1 MDALLVAHE
10 GGWDEAAMV
19 LVPLLFL
26 ALLLRVA
33 HVRASRLDD
42 VGPDDR
48 STPEPSDASDS

>member
-1 MDALLVAHE
+1 MDVLFLAHE

-26 ALLLRVA
+26 AMLLRVA

-42 VGPDDR
+42 VEPDGA
-48 STPEPSDASDS
+48 STPESSDASDS